1 VEDIMRRSIISILL
15 TVLIALSGCSSSAV
29 NSNNTEDSIELEKES
44 AAVEKTVD
52 KLYEPVESK
61 SQTESK
67 YENKGEDKET
77 EISQGRKAVAG
88 AITLPEVKEQPKT
101 DQNQT
106 IALTLYYQD
115 KEGQLIPVTRRV
127 AKQEGIARVAI
138 AGLIDS
144 AINREEIK
152 YYGLY
157 PVLPAG
163 TEILGITIRNGTA
176 VIDFSKEL
184 LNYND
189 EITER
194 NIITSIVYTLTEFK
208 TVDNVKILVNGYLI
222 NKLKFGTDVSGIL
235 SRETV
240 LINSGRFRPE
250 EGLGKVDI
258 YLFKTVKDTMV
269 YILPLSVEISRVKSK
284 DVPSRIFE
292 SLCKESNIEG
302 LFNQLPSETRLLSS
316 SIKGTTLTL
325 DFDEGLVSYGGG
337 TAREQGIIEQILY
350 SAKQIKGVEKVKILI
365 NGKTRELPE
374 GYDISKAVPMPSV
387 INDVIDK

>member
-1 VEDIMRRSIISILL
+1 MRRSIISILL
-15 TVLIALSGCSSSAV
+15 SVLIALSGCSSSAV
-29 NSNNTEDSIELEKES
+29 NNNNPAASIEPEKES
-44 AAVEKTVD
+44 AAVGKAVD

-61 SQTESK
+61 IQAESIHESK
-67 YENKGEDKET
+67 GEGEDIKIPRE
-77 EISQGRKAVAG
+77 SKAVAG
-88 AITLPEVKEQPKT
+88 AKAVSEVKEQPKM

-127 AKQEGIARVAI
+127 AKQEGIARAAI

-144 AINREEIK
+144 AINREEIEFF
-152 YYGLY
+152 GLY

-163 TEILGITIRNGTA
+163 TEILGITIKDGTA

-189 EITER
+189 EVAER
-194 NIITSIVYTLTEFK
+194 NIISSIIYTLTEFK

-222 NKLKFGTDVSGIL
+222 NNLKFGTDVSGNL

-240 LINSGRFRPE
+240 MINSGSFRPE

-258 YLFKTVKDTMV
+258 YLFKSVNDTMI
-269 YILPLSVEISRVKSK
+269 YILPLSVEISRVGSK

-292 SLCKESNIEG
+292 FLCKESNIEG
-302 LFNQLPSETRLLSS
+302 LFSQLPSETRLLSS
-316 SIKGTTLTL
+316 SINGTTLTL
-325 DFDEGLVSYGGG
+325 NFDEGLVSYGGG

-374 GYDISKAVPMPSV
+374 GYDISRAVSIPSV
-387 INDVIDK
+387 INDVVDK